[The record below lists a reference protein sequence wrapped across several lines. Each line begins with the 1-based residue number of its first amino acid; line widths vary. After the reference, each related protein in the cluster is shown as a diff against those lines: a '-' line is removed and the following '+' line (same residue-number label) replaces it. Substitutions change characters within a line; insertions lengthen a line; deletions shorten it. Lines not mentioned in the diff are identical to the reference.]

1 MNASASLF
9 EQHDFVYGDH
19 RLAYETVG
27 EGMPFVLLHGI
38 LLDSHIN
45 RELATRF
52 AAEGYR
58 VILLDLL
65 GHGRSDKSSDPKDH
79 RADFYADQVIAL
91 LDHLGIG
98 QALVGGVSLGCIVS
112 LHVAVKAPQR
122 VAGLFLE
129 MPVMEWSAPWAAVL
143 LSPLLV
149 AARFMRPGYASF
161 TRMVRALP
169 RPHQLKYEWLAGIMN
184 TLSLEPSVVAA
195 ILHGVLVGPI
205 VPSEQQRRKL
215 TMPALVI
222 GHTRDKLH
230 EFRDAHLLSQQL
242 PNAHLLEARHIM
254 ELRTRPD
261 RLWPEI
267 SQFLR
272 KVREAGLTAPTA
284 AKAISPAPSVVAAP
298 VATPAAA
305 SGGDLKQR
313 FEQAVEKVRTAP
325 PDGPF
330 KPSNELKL
338 KMYALYRQA
347 IDGDVRG
354 KRPGMLDVVARYKYD
369 AWTMAKGLSSE
380 DAMRKY
386 LEEVAKVEQ
395 KFG

>member
-9 EQHDFVYGDH
+9 EQHQFVYEGH

-38 LLDSHIN
+38 LLDGHIN

-52 AAEGYR
+52 AVEGYR

-65 GHGRSDKSSDPKDH
+65 GHGRSDKTSDPKDH

-91 LDHLGIG
+91 LDHLGIE

-112 LHVAVKAPQR
+112 LHVAAKAPQR

-129 MPVMEWSAPWAAVL
+129 MPVMEWSAPWAAL
-143 LSPLLV
+143 MLSPLLV
-149 AARFMRPGYASF
+149 AARFMRFAYVPLS
-161 TRMVRALP
+161 RLMRKVP
-169 RPHQLKYEWLAGIMN
+169 RPRELKREWQASILN
-184 TLSLEPSVVAA
+184 TLSLDPSVVAA
-195 ILHGVLVGPI
+195 ILHGVLVGAI
-205 VPSEQQRRKL
+205 VPSERQRRNLK
-215 TMPALVI
+215 MPALVI
-222 GHTRDKLH
+222 GHAGDKLH
-230 EFRDAHLLSQQL
+230 EFRDARVLSEQL
-242 PNAHLLEARHIM
+242 PNARLLEAQHIL
-254 ELRTRPD
+254 ELRTRPH

-267 SQFLR
+267 SRFLR
-272 KVREAGLTAPTA
+272 QVQEPALDAPA
-284 AKAISPAPSVVAAP
+284 QAPQSAMQNEVAMP
-298 VATPAAA
+298 K
-305 SGGDLKQR
+305 DQLKQK
-313 FEQAVEKVRTAP
+313 FTQAVEKIRALP

-347 IDGDVRG
+347 MDGDVQG
-354 KRPGMLDVVARYKYD
+354 KRPGMFDLVARYKYD
-369 AWTMAKGLSSE
+369 AWAMAKGLSAE

-395 KFG
+395 KYG

>member
-9 EQHDFVYGDH
+9 EQHDFVYDGH

-38 LLDSHIN
+38 LLDAHIN

-52 AAEGYR
+52 AVEGYR

-79 RADFYADQVIAL
+79 RADFYADQVIGL
-91 LDHLGIG
+91 LDHLGIE
-98 QALVGGVSLGCIVS
+98 QAMVGGVSLGCIVS
-112 LHVAVKAPQR
+112 LHVAAKAPQR

-129 MPVMEWSAPWAAVL
+129 MPVMEWSAPWAAVM
-143 LSPLLV
+143 LSPMLV
-149 AARFMRPGYASF
+149 AARFLRAGYVPF
-161 TRMVRALP
+161 TRMMRKLP
-169 RPHQLKYEWLAGIMN
+169 RPHELRREWLASIMN
-184 TLSLEPSVVAA
+184 TLSLDPPVVAA

-205 VPSEQQRRKL
+205 VPSERQRQNMN
-215 TMPALVI
+215 MPALVI

-230 EFRDAHLLSQQL
+230 EFRDAHVLSEQL
-242 PNAHLLEARHIM
+242 PNARLLEARHIL

-261 RLWPEI
+261 RMWPQI
-267 SQFLR
+267 SQFLQE
-272 KVREAGLTAPTA
+272 VQEAALVA
-284 AKAISPAPSVVAAP
+284 PAPAPAIAVAAP
-298 VATPAAA
+298 RVAAA
-305 SGGDLKQR
+305 PKDDLKQR

-325 PDGPF
+325 ADGPF

-347 IDGDVRG
+347 TDGNVQG
-354 KRPGMLDVVARYKYD
+354 KRPGMLDIVARYKYD
-369 AWTMAKGLSSE
+369 AWAMAKGLSADE
-380 DAMRKY
+380 AMRKY

-395 KFG
+395 KYG

>member
-9 EQHDFVYGDH
+9 EQHEFDYDGH

-45 RELATRF
+45 RDLATRF
-52 AAEGYR
+52 AVEGYR

-65 GHGRSDKSSDPKDH
+65 GHGRSEKSSDPKDH
-79 RADFYADQVIAL
+79 RNDFYADQVIGL

-98 QALVGGVSLGCIVS
+98 QAMVGGVSLGCIVS

-129 MPVMEWSAPWAAVL
+129 MPVMEWSAPWAAIL
-143 LSPLLV
+143 LSPMLL
-149 AARFMRPGYASF
+149 AARFLRFGYVPMTRLMR
-161 TRMVRALP
+161 RLP
-169 RPHQLKYEWLAGIMN
+169 RPHQLKREWLASIMN
-184 TLSLEPSVVAA
+184 TLSLDPGVVAA
-195 ILHGVLVGPI
+195 ILHGTLVGPI
-205 VPSEQQRRKL
+205 VPSERQRRKL

-222 GHTRDKLH
+222 GHTGDKLH
-230 EFRDAHLLSQQL
+230 EFRDAHVLSGQL
-242 PNAHLLEARHIM
+242 PNARLLEARHIL

-267 SQFLR
+267 GSFLR
-272 KVREAGLTAPTA
+272 QVQNA
-284 AKAISPAPSVVAAP
+284 ALAV
-298 VATPAAA
+298 PAAA
-305 SGGDLKQR
+305 PATAPRPGPSSVEQREPAAAGNDIRQR

-325 PDGPF
+325 ADGPF

-347 IDGDVRG
+347 TDGDVRG

-369 AWTMAKGLSSE
+369 AWAMAKGLSAE

-386 LEEVAKVEQ
+386 LEEVAKVER